1 MDGTETLSGPKG
13 GLQSKLGQGP
23 PNAIARGLRIL
34 PGQRNLQRQDGGV
47 ILIRLNTAQRLALNL
62 DSHIVIDAGAG
73 TGKTSTIVDRVIE
86 HYLATDQRATRLL
99 PKPTRPS
106 STGGGMVTAP
116 ASERVNL
123 EEWDGLLPGEVVL
136 LTFTNRA
143 ADEMKDRLRSAISR
157 IRPGPLG
164 DDGKHRFD
172 PRVKSQGF
180 VEQLLT
186 PPGGRANRNHRLFP
200 IPVGFP
206 IPGKARRL
214 TEPRECCGG
223 IKGDIDRHRTQ
234 DHLETR

>member
-1 MDGTETLSGPKG
+1 M
-13 GLQSKLGQGP
+13 
-23 PNAIARGLRIL
+23 
-34 PGQRNLQRQDGGV
+34 QRQDGGV

-99 PKPTRPS
+99 PKPARPS

-116 ASERVNL
+116 ASERINL
-123 EEWDGLLPGEVVL
+123 EEWEGLLPGEVVL

-164 DDGKHRFD
+164 DDGNHRFD

-186 PPGGRANRNHRLFP
+186 LLEDAP
-200 IPVGFP
+200 IG
-206 IPGKARRL
+206 
-214 TEPRECCGG
+214 T
-223 IKGDIDRHRTQ
+223 IDSFLSQLVSPYRG
-234 DHLETR
+234 